1 MTEIVHDPDHSD
13 GAPTIGDTGIR
24 VANVAG
30 AYEYNGYS
38 PDQIAEF
45 YPSLTLEDIHTAI
58 AYFYGH
64 PDEFDS
70 APATGSD
77 DEMPA

>member
-1 MTEIVHDPDHSD
+1 MTEIVHDEEHSG

-38 PDQIAEF
+38 PDEIVDL
-45 YPSLTLEDIHTAI
+45 YPVLTLQDVHAAL

-70 APATGSD
+70 MPEAQSD
-77 DEMPA
+77 DEAPA